1 MNKKI
6 ICLLLFAC
14 VSSTAFC
21 QDLTTFILVRH
32 AEKANDGTLNPPL
45 NQAGYERAENLAA
58 LLQNQ
63 QATALYSTPYTRT
76 EETLK
81 PIADKQKLQIAS
93 YDPRA
98 GEEWLAEL
106 LVKHAGGTVVISGH
120 SNTIPG
126 LANKLLGEERF
137 AQFDESEYSN
147 LIIIV
152 SEEIGNSKLIRLSF

>member
-32 AEKANDGTLNPPL
+32 AEKANDGTRNPPL

-152 SEEIGNSKLIRLSF
+152 SEEIGKSKLIRLSF